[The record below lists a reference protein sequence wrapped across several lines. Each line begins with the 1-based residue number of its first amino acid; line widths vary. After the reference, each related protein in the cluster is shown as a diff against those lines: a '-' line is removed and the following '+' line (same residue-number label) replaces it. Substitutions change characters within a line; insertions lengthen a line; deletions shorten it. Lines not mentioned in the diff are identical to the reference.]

1 MSNLKNML
9 RWEFIL
15 LYRYKIIHISLLSVL
30 LYFLSTQAVPSL
42 KDQTQVHSVLLFF
55 DPAVIGI
62 VFVGALVLFE
72 KSENVLQA
80 LVITPMK
87 IDDYLLSKIVSLTI
101 LSLISAS
108 LFMTLMVIFNETKF
122 NIIYLIIGIILTS
135 VMLILLGFIIVSR
148 VQGVNGYMLGMVIGF
163 LGLTF
168 PPLLYIFELFEN
180 PVFYLWPTQA
190 SFILFNGVFH
200 ASSLELWEITYAMG
214 YQIFWIALFYLLAKK
229 AFYEYIISKG
239 G

>member
-9 RWEFIL
+9 RWEFLL

-30 LYFLSTQAVPSL
+30 LYFLTTQAVQSL
-42 KDQTQVHSVLLFF
+42 QGQTQVHSVLLFF

-87 IDDYLLSKIVSLTI
+87 TDDYLFSKIISLTTISI
-101 LSLISAS
+101 LSAS
-108 LFMTLMVIFNETKF
+108 LFMTLMVIFNETEF
-122 NIIYLIIGIILTS
+122 NIFYLILGIILTS

-148 VQGVNGYMLGMVIGF
+148 VQSVNGYLLGMIIGF

-168 PPLLYIFELFEN
+168 PPLLHLFGLFESS
-180 PVFYLWPTQA
+180 VFYLWPTQA
-190 SFILFNGVFH
+190 SFIIFDGVFNQVGI
-200 ASSLELWEITYAMG
+200 ELWEIIYGLG
-214 YQIFWIALFYLLAKK
+214 YQLFWIVLLYLLAKK
-229 AFYEYIISKG
+229 AFYEYIILKG
-239 G
+239 A

>member
-1 MSNLKNML
+1 MGNLKNML

-15 LYRYKIIHISLLSVL
+15 LYRYKIIHISLLSIL
-30 LYFLSTQAVPSL
+30 LYFLSTQAVSYL
-42 KDQTQVHSVLLFF
+42 QDQTQVHSVLLFF

-62 VFVGALVLFE
+62 VFVGALVFFE
-72 KSENVLQA
+72 QSENVLQA

-87 IDDYLLSKIVSLTI
+87 IDDYLLSKIVSLTV

-108 LFMTLMVIFNETKF
+108 LFMILMVVFNGTKC
-122 NIIYLIIGIILTS
+122 NILYLILGIILTS
-135 VMLILLGFIIVSR
+135 VMLILLGFIIISH

-168 PPLLYIFELFEN
+168 PPLLFVFELFDS

-200 ASSLELWEITYAMG
+200 ASSLEAWEIVYAVG
-214 YQIFWIALFYLLAKK
+214 YQLFWISIFYLFAKK
-229 AFYEYIISKG
+229 TFYGYMILTRG
-239 G
+239 

>member
-15 LYRYKIIHISLLSVL
+15 LYRYKIIHISLLSMI
-30 LYFLSTQAVPSL
+30 LYFLSTQAVQSIQG
-42 KDQTQVHSVLLFF
+42 QTQVHSVLLFF
-55 DPAVIGI
+55 DPAIIGI

-80 LVITPMK
+80 LIITPMQT
-87 IDDYLLSKIVSLTI
+87 DEYLLSKMISLTI
-101 LSLISAS
+101 LALISAS
-108 LFMTLMVIFNETKF
+108 LFMTLMVIFNDTTC
-122 NIIYLIIGIILTS
+122 NVIYLLTGIILTS

-148 VQGVNGYMLGMVIGF
+148 MQNINGYMLGIIIGF

-168 PPLLYIFELFEN
+168 PPLLDLFGLFEN

-190 SFILFNGVFH
+190 SFIIFDGVFN
-200 ASSLELWEITYAMG
+200 AANLEAWEIAYGIG
-214 YQIFWIALFYLLAKK
+214 YQLLWIGILYYVARK
-229 AFYEYIISKG
+229 AFNKYIIEKG